1 MSLEFPSGPVPL
13 NSGFYINRSP
23 VEELAYQEL
32 GKPGSLIRIK
42 APKQMGKTSL
52 VLRLLDYAHHISYR
66 TVYLDLLKADETV
79 FDSLDKFLRW
89 FCANISLQL
98 RLKPILDDYWD
109 EDIGSKVS
117 CTLYLQGYLL
127 EKIDSPLVLA
137 LNEVNRIFE
146 YPKIAQEFL
155 ALLRSWY
162 EEAKQIEIFQKL
174 RLVVVHSTE
183 VYITLN
189 IHQSPF
195 NIGLPIKLPE
205 FSLEQIQDLAKRY
218 GLDWTEDAPARKLMA
233 MVGGHPQL
241 VQLALYHLMN
251 SPQPLISKGEAF
263 ASPTALDKKESS
275 ENLEQLLAEAPTI
288 TGIYSEH
295 LRELLVILQE
305 YPELTTALKNAIA
318 TQDSVQLDP
327 IAAYKLES
335 LGLVKLD
342 GDRCT
347 LACDLYR
354 LYLSSQ
360 NLESEDLREQLVE
373 LQKQNQEL
381 QRLRYLDDL
390 TQVAKRHY
398 CDQYL
403 EQQWRRLALEHAP
416 LSLILCDIDYLRV
429 YNNTRGYEAGNK
441 CLWQV
446 AKVLRQLVSRSDDLA
461 ARYEDDKFALILPT
475 TSAFRAFTL
484 AENLRENVKQ
494 LAISHDSQIGGLP
507 ATVVTV
513 SIGVACTIP
522 HLEDSP
528 TLLVES
534 ANKALIQSKRQGG
547 DSTFIS
553 SALAYGLVNK

>member
-23 VEELAYQEL
+23 VEDLAYQEID
-32 GKPGSLIRIK
+32 KPGSLIRIK

-52 VLRLLDYAHHISYR
+52 VLRLIDYAQQINYH
-66 TVYLDLLKADETV
+66 TVYVDFLKADETI
-79 FDSLDKFLRW
+79 FNSLDKFLRW

-98 RLKPILDDYWD
+98 GLRPMLDDYWD

-127 EKIDSPLVLA
+127 ENIQNPLVLA

-146 YPKIAQEFL
+146 YPKIAQDFL
-155 ALLRSWY
+155 SLLRSWY

-205 FSLEQIQDLAKRY
+205 FSLEQVQDLANRY
-218 GLDWTEDAPARKLMA
+218 GLAWTEGTQAKKLMA

-241 VQLALYHLMN
+241 VQLALYHLIN
-251 SPQPLISKGEAF
+251 APPLLVSQGDTV
-263 ASPTALDKKESS
+263 ASSTTVEQKESW
-275 ENLEQLLAEAPTI
+275 ENLDQLLAEAPTS

-295 LRELLVILQE
+295 LRELLVMLQDH
-305 YPELTTALKNAIA
+305 PELTTALKSAIA
-318 TQDSVQLDP
+318 TPEGVKLDP

-347 LACDLYR
+347 LTCELYR
-354 LYLSSQ
+354 LFLSSQ
-360 NLESEDLREQLVE
+360 NLEGEDLREQLVQ

-403 EQQWRRLALEHAP
+403 EQQWKRLSLEQAP

-429 YNNTRGYEAGNK
+429 YNNTCGYEAGNN
-441 CLWQV
+441 CLRQV
-446 AKVLRQLVSRSDDLA
+446 AIVIRQLVSRSDDLA

-475 TSAFRAFTL
+475 SNAFRAFSI
-484 AENLRENVKQ
+484 AESLRENVKK

-507 ATVVTV
+507 ATVITV
-513 SIGVACTIP
+513 STGVACTIP

-528 TLLVES
+528 SLLVQA
-534 ANKALIQSKRQGG
+534 ANNALIQAKRQGG

-553 SALAYGLVNK
+553 STFAYGLLDN